1 MDLILRADPK
11 GPCQGGCPEHALNR
25 AGSNA
30 HVMKTTCMLCGHR
43 TSVPRPKLQA
53 KSDPNTCEHKRTDN
67 RNSTRAVRRTF
78 CLDCCTVIE
87 EVPQKL
93 FKQNKGLSD
102 QVLNSPLKVQNL
114 TRRQLEEYT
123 FTKFEAG
130 DVVKRFFK
138 HMDKYLMKA
147 DQVTST
153 ELSSFLEDAMDHVV
167 EETRFRME
175 REAVRSSAARSSA
188 EVEPLLYLLS
198 PLCVG
203 LVEARMSRRPPL
215 QPRWA
220 QVEGLRA
227 WRRRHPAVR
236 ASVAARSS
244 PEWR

>member
-1 MDLILRADPK
+1 M
-11 GPCQGGCPEHALNR
+11 
-25 AGSNA
+25 
-30 HVMKTTCMLCGHR
+30 
-43 TSVPRPKLQA
+43 
-53 KSDPNTCEHKRTDN
+53 
-67 RNSTRAVRRTF
+67 
-78 CLDCCTVIE
+78 IE

-102 QVLNSPLKVQNL
+102 QVLNSPLRVQNL

-153 ELSSFLEDAMDHVV
+153 ELSSFLEDAMGHVV

-188 EVEPLLYLLS
+188 EVEPPPVPAFS
-198 PLCVG
+198 PVRRTRGSAHEPMPASAAALG
-203 LVEARMSRRPPL
+203 SSRGSARMAPPSGKGFGGREKFAGMAIPRPPI
-215 QPRWA
+215 
-220 QVEGLRA
+220 G
-227 WRRRHPAVR
+227 
-236 ASVAARSS
+236 SIY
-244 PEWR
+244 